1 MSHKHRFLRIMAL
14 QLLTVRIVYV
24 ILYHLELIST
34 RLLYLQ
40 CGGVPPVSQ
49 GLKCAL
55 HITSLVDGLV
65 RVVHNIGDSQFQ
77 ALSVGNT

>member
-1 MSHKHRFLRIMAL
+1 MAL
-14 QLLTVRIVYV
+14 QMLTVRNVY
-24 ILYHLELIST
+24 IIIHHLELIST

-55 HITSLVDGLV
+55 NITFLVDGLV
-65 RVVHNIGDSQFQ
+65 RVVHGIGDLQFQ

>member
-1 MSHKHRFLRIMAL
+1 MAL
-14 QLLTVRIVYV
+14 RMLIVRNVY
-24 ILYHLELIST
+24 IIIYHLELFST

-40 CGGVPPVSQ
+40 CGRVPPVSQ

-55 HITSLVDGLV
+55 NITSLVAGLV
-65 RVVHNIGDSQFQ
+65 MVVHNIGDSQFQ